1 MDPLF
6 SRLHISDADKGGP
19 RTPPRN
25 KMRISQQLINVP
37 SQSAQRCISGS
48 VSPVLPLS
56 TTNGSRLVPASS
68 SCHDAGYKR
77 SMFSSI
83 GRSCGSTRMA
93 TRLDS
98 YHSSGINLNISLTT
112 VKQTIEKT
120 NCQTVCNTG
129 HPKPQ
134 DFRTTR
140 NNTIVKNLEYE
151 DDYLVPSFTIGNGQH
166 NTNRGSFPTL
176 STNVY
181 QKQLKLTDKD
191 MTRENKQNTLMTND
205 IARESTPCYSSDR
218 GRFSE
223 LSNEDV
229 SPSIKRSLL
238 IDEHQMLHDPNI
250 RLPLKRKCFQE
261 NMSNKYGTKKIWTL
275 LGEDRKIDRGTRK
288 ALAPINISAEDHRS
302 LRDPG
307 KIGDNLETDFL
318 SRFNITVGKVSQI
331 IGPEQYC
338 IARRTIIRFDFIA
351 SDYPNDYLT
360 PESVSLYP
368 RNTTETTK
376 GFPVTTLRIASI
388 NQAESPDLLTEDG
401 FYKLKK
407 SPSED
412 MYPHLDHQKENN
424 DTEKIY
430 NPTLID
436 LPPPPPPTVN
446 GGKQPQWCFLPPPP
460 PGNQWLVPIRSPSEG
475 LIYKPLAGLSPPPVS
490 LMPSVYGMSLTPS
503 NADFLTGGYNIPT
516 SYQQGIG
523 LYPNT
528 SLLTSY
534 GFPAIGRQICSPAI
548 DDSVNYS
555 KNACNIESDLQ
566 GSSEDERKKGDA
578 LPLFPTTPMKSHH
591 GGVGDSVEG
600 VDVASHVDNA
610 SRGNGDDK
618 EGENSNSIGRF
629 PPLTTVHVLRMLRV
643 GMESDS

>member
-1 MDPLF
+1 
-6 SRLHISDADKGGP
+6 
-19 RTPPRN
+19 
-25 KMRISQQLINVP
+25 
-37 SQSAQRCISGS
+37 
-48 VSPVLPLS
+48 
-56 TTNGSRLVPASS
+56 
-68 SCHDAGYKR
+68 
-77 SMFSSI
+77 MFSSI

-112 VKQTIEKT
+112 VKQTIETT
-120 NCQTVCNTG
+120 NCQTACNTG
-129 HPKPQ
+129 HLKPQ
-134 DFRTTR
+134 DFITTR
-140 NNTIVKNLEYE
+140 NNTIVKKLEYE
-151 DDYLVPSFTIGNGQH
+151 DDYLVPSFTMGNGQH

-191 MTRENKQNTLMTND
+191 MTRENKQNNLMTNG
-205 IARESTPCYSSDR
+205 IAREPTPCYGYDR

-250 RLPLKRKCFQE
+250 RFPLKRKSFQE
-261 NMSNKYGTKKIWTL
+261 NMSNKDGTKKIWTL
-275 LGEDRKIDRGTRK
+275 LEEDRKIDRGTHET
-288 ALAPINISAEDHRS
+288 LPPINISEEDHRS
-302 LRDPG
+302 SRDAG

-318 SRFNITVGKVSQI
+318 SRFNITVGEVSQI
-331 IGPEQYC
+331 IGPEQYG
-338 IARRTIIRFDFIA
+338 IARRTIIQQQRVFQSQLFELHRLIKVQKILA
-351 SDYPNDYLT
+351 
-360 PESVSLYP
+360 
-368 RNTTETTK
+368 K
-376 GFPVTTLRIASI
+376 
-388 NQAESPDLLTEDG
+388 SPDLLIEEG

-446 GGKQPQWCFLPPPP
+446 GDKQPPWYFLPPPP
-460 PGNQWLVPIRSPSEG
+460 LGNQWLVPIRSPSEG
-475 LIYKPLAGLSPPPVS
+475 LIYKPLAGPSPPPIS
-490 LMPSVYGMSLTPS
+490 LMSSVYGMSLTPS

-523 LYPNT
+523 VYPNT

-534 GFPAIGRQICSPAI
+534 GFPTMSRQICPPAI

-555 KNACNIESDLQ
+555 KTACNIESDLQ
-566 GSSEDERKKGDA
+566 GSSGNERKKGDA
-578 LPLFPTTPMKSHH
+578 LPLFPTTPM
-591 GGVGDSVEG
+591 VQDSYQE
-600 VDVASHVDNA
+600 
-610 SRGNGDDK
+610 K
-618 EGENSNSIGRF
+618 RF
-629 PPLTTVHVLRMLRV
+629 DERIKVIKVVPHNPKLAF
-643 GMESDS
+643 ESAARIFKFIQEERKRNE